1 MATTAPETRL
11 RERLITALT
20 TEFSSESIKFLND
33 KLHDSKG
40 REGRIGAVYP
50 GPSQVQSGNELI
62 LEPTAYIQLFGKWE
76 AVVDPDR
83 AIDPTPIEEWA
94 ERIRRACQS
103 DGVEG
108 ADGGADEHLW
118 FYSVSRIEYPPDPG
132 GNISRLLV
140 TVIGKAQNPALI
152 QTTG

>member
-1 MATTAPETRL
+1 MTTTAPETRL
-11 RERLITALT
+11 RERLIDALT
-20 TEFSSESIKFLND
+20 AEFSTEGIKFLND

-40 REGRIGAVYP
+40 REGNIGAVYP

-62 LEPTAYIQLFGKWE
+62 LEPTAYIQLFGKWTAE
-76 AVVDPDR
+76 VDPDKT
-83 AIDPTPIEEWA
+83 IDPTPIEEWA
-94 ERIRRACQS
+94 ERIRRACQA

-108 ADGGADEHLW
+108 ADGDADEHLW
-118 FYSVSRIEYPPDPG
+118 FYSVTRIDYPPDPG

-140 TVIGKAQNPALI
+140 TVVGKAQNPALI

>member
-11 RERLITALT
+11 RQRLIEALT
-20 TEFSSESIKFLND
+20 KEFETEGIKFLND

-40 REGRIGAVYP
+40 REGAIGAVYP
-50 GPSQVQSGNELI
+50 GPAQTPLGNELI

-76 AVVDPDR
+76 AVVDADR
-83 AIDPTPIEEWA
+83 TIDPTPIEEWA

-103 DGVEG
+103 DGGEG
-108 ADGGADEHLW
+108 TEGGDEHLW
-118 FYSVSRIEYPPDPG
+118 YYSVTRIDYPPDPG

-140 TVIGKAQNPALI
+140 TVVGKAQNPALI
-152 QTTG
+152 ATVG

>member
-1 MATTAPETRL
+1 MPTTAPETRL
-11 RERLITALT
+11 RERLIAALSA
-20 TEFSSESIKFLND
+20 EFSAEGIKFLND

-40 REGRIGAVYP
+40 REGNIGAVYP
-50 GPSQVQSGNELI
+50 GPTQVQSNNELI

-83 AIDPTPIEEWA
+83 TIDPTPVEEWA
-94 ERIRRACQS
+94 ERIRRVCQS

-108 ADGGADEHLW
+108 TTGGNKHLW
-118 FYSVSRIEYPPDPG
+118 WYSVQRIDYPPDPG

-140 TVIGKAQNPALI
+140 TVVGKAQNPALI
-152 QTTG
+152 ETTG